1 MTWPAI
7 LAAVAGSLLIL
18 LTSFH
23 LGRCYQASI
32 TRRVAKAQ
40 AALLSGRWQR

>member
-1 MTWPAI
+1 VTWPY
-7 LAAVAGSLLIL
+7 LLIAASVL
-18 LTSFH
+18 LIVLTSFH